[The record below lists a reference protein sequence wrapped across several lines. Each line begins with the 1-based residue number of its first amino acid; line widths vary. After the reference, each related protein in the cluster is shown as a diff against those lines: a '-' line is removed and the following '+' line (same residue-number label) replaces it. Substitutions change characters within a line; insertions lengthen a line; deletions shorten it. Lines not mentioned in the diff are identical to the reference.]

1 MLIDDHHYDFIVVGG
16 GASGATLAHQ
26 LSKKGKWVLLLERGG
41 QLPPEETNISGTDL
55 FRKTRYHPKGENWL
69 GPDGDPFSPQTVYAL
84 GGNTKI
90 WGSVLQRMRAEDFED
105 LELQEGVSPS
115 WPISYG
121 DLEPYY
127 SIAEKMYKI
136 TI

>member
-115 WPISYG
+115 WPIS
-121 DLEPYY
+121 LV
-127 SIAEKMYKI
+127 ILNLIIQLQKKCI
-136 TI
+136 R